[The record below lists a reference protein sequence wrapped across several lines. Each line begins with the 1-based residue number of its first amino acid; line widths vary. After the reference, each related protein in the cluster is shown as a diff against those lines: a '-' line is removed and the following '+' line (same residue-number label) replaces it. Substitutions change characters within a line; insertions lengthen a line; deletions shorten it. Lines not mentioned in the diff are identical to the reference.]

1 MVYDMFF
8 KTRSEPLKLKIFK
21 SLNARDELVEKD
33 ENYYRSLQ
41 KGYEGEKIFDKW
53 LEAEGL
59 PSNFP
64 ILNDLLFEVNNTKF
78 QIDSS
83 LISSNTLYF
92 FEVKNFDGDYVIK
105 GDQWYSLSGT
115 EIKNPLHQLKRS
127 ETLFRKLL
135 QEFGFNL
142 QVKAYLV
149 FVNPDFLLYQAPLKE
164 PIIFPSQLKR
174 FLGKLNTNTLP
185 LRNRHSKLP
194 EKLLDNHLIESPYSQ
209 LPTYSYEKLE
219 KGILC
224 GSCNSFLRR
233 ESSKEKILICHNCG
247 SGESIES
254 AVLRSIEE
262 YQNLFPN
269 EKLTTNVIYEWC
281 KIIESKKTVW
291 RILSANF
298 KQIGN
303 CRATYYVK
311 KD

>member
-1 MVYDMFF
+1 MFF
-8 KTRSEPLKLKIFK
+8 KPRYESLKLKILK
-21 SLNARDELVEKD
+21 SLNARTKLAEKD
-33 ENYYRSLQ
+33 VSYYRSLQ

-59 PSNFP
+59 PNNFL
-64 ILNDLLFEVNNTKF
+64 ILNDLLFEVTNTKF

-83 LISSNTLYF
+83 VISSDTLYF

-149 FVNPDFLLYQAPLKE
+149 FVNPDFLLYQAPINE

-174 FLGKLNTNTLP
+174 FLNKLNRNPLP
-185 LRNRHSKLP
+185 LRSRESKLA
-194 EKLLDNHLIESPYSQ
+194 EKLLANHLIEIPYSQ
-209 LPTYSYEKLE
+209 LPSYNYEELE

-224 GSCNSFLRR
+224 RCCNSFFGRKSR
-233 ESSKEKILICHNCG
+233 SKVICNICG
-247 SGESIES
+247 RIENIDS
-254 AVLRSIEE
+254 AVLRSIEDFRL
-262 YQNLFPN
+262 LFPE
-269 EKLTTNVIYEWC
+269 EKITTPTIKDWC
-281 KIIESKKTVW
+281 KIIDSSKMLR
-291 RILSANF
+291 RILKENF
-298 KQIGN
+298 KPVGN
-303 CRATYYVK
+303 RKPTYYN
-311 KD
+311 

>member
-1 MVYDMFF
+1 MFF
-8 KTRSEPLKLKIFK
+8 KTRREPLKLKIFK

-33 ENYYRSLQ
+33 VSYYRSLQ

-53 LEAEGL
+53 LVDEGL

-64 ILNDLLFEVNNTKF
+64 ILNDLLFEVQNTKF

-83 LISSNTLYF
+83 LISSDTLYL

-194 EKLLDNHLIESPYSQ
+194 EKLLANHLIESPYSQ
-209 LPTYSYEKLE
+209 LPSYSYEKLE

-224 GSCNSFLRR
+224 GSCNSFLGRKSR
-233 ESSKEKILICHNCG
+233 SKVICELCG
-247 SGESIES
+247 VTEDVDS

-262 YQNLFPN
+262 FRLLFPE
-269 EKLTTNVIYEWC
+269 EKITTSTIKDWC
-281 KIIESKKTVW
+281 KIIDSSKMLR
-291 RILSANF
+291 RILKENF
-298 KQIGN
+298 KLVRYSN
-303 CRATYYVK
+303 YSYYI
-311 KD
+311 DER